1 MHRAD
6 ELANQ
11 PVNPMWNLFELFAP
25 QKRLLQQEQ
34 EIAQLRRELKA
45 MQTRNES
52 MRDGMRRC
60 VSCDYRI
67 DYKRRQD
74 LALDGAP

>member
-6 ELANQ
+6 ELANR
-11 PVNPMWNLFELFAP
+11 PVNTVWNLFELFAP

-34 EIAQLRRELKA
+34 EIARLRRELQA

-60 VSCDYRI
+60 ISCEYRI

-74 LALDGAP
+74 QALDGAP